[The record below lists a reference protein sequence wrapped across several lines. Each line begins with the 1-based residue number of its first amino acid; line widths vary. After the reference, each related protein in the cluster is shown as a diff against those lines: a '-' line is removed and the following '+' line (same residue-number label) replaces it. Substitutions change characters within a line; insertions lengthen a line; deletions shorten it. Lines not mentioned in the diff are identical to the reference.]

1 MDYTD
6 NSQKTQGTHEG
17 IGGSAHRIAD
27 LVLLAQE
34 TNRYGQVADAGQA
47 HRHRHGRRRPRW

>member
-1 MDYTD
+1 MDHKD
-6 NSQKTQGTHEG
+6 ESHETQGTHEG

-34 TNRYGQVADAGQA
+34 TNRYRQVADAGQA
-47 HRHRHGRRRPRW
+47 RRRRQGRRRP